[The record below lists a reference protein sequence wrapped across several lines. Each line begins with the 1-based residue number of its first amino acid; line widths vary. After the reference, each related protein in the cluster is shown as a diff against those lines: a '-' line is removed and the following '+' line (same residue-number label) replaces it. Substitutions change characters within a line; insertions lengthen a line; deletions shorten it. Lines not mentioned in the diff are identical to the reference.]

1 MQQSLRA
8 SGKSQ
13 LPALTIVATIAALAL
28 SGCGSK
34 NAYVPPPA
42 PKVVVAQPLQ
52 QPVTLYLNLTGN
64 TAPFRTVTL
73 VSCVQGYL
81 ESIDYQD
88 GAVVTKGTQLFGI
101 ERDVYQAQLDQAK
114 AQLAHDQAVLG

>member
-1 MQQSLRA
+1 MTSAAFARTVLM
-8 SGKSQ
+8 
-13 LPALTIVATIAALAL
+13 LVVAGVIT
-28 SGCGSK
+28 GCGSK

-73 VSCVQGYL
+73 VARVQGYL

-88 GAVVTKGTQLFGI
+88 GAV
-101 ERDVYQAQLDQAK
+101 ERCSSALSATSIRRSSIK
-114 AQLAHDQAVLG
+114 PKRNWRTTRRCSERRKSI